1 MGKAKGYA
9 LFLGCTVP
17 ARARNYEMSARKV
30 ASVVGLELHDEP
42 NFTCCGF
49 PLKAMDHDASLVV
62 NARNLS
68 YAEERGLDIVALC
81 SSCAS
86 SLTEDA
92 HALNSD
98 EDLRR
103 RINDELRKI
112 DRSYQGTVEVRHFAR
127 VLTEDVGPERI
138 KEAVTRD
145 LSALTVAAHYGC
157 HYLKPSK
164 IYQGFDSVENPAT
177 LDDLVAVTGARTVDY
192 KGKKKCCGGPVV
204 AADEE
209 TALKVAKRKLDA
221 ITEAKADLI
230 TLVCPFCAVMF
241 DSNQKGVAEKF
252 GGEYNIPVLYLP
264 QLLGLAMGLTRK
276 ELGLNLNVVKTK
288 ELTERI
294 GGEE

>member
-1 MGKAKGYA
+1 MGKANGYA

-30 ASVVGLELHDEP
+30 AAAVGLELHDLP
-42 NFTCCGF
+42 DFTCCGF
-49 PLKAMDHDASLVV
+49 PLKAMEHDASLLV
-62 NARNLS
+62 NARNLGF
-68 YAEERGLDIVALC
+68 AEERGLDVVALC

-92 HALNSD
+92 RALNTN
-98 EDLRR
+98 EALRG
-103 RINDELRKI
+103 RINEELKNTGRG
-112 DRSYQGTVEVRHFAR
+112 YQGTVKVRHFAR
-127 VLTEDVGPERI
+127 ALTEDVGLDRI
-138 KEAVTRD
+138 REKITRELD
-145 LSALTVAAHYGC
+145 MLTVATHYGC

-164 IYQGFDSVENPAT
+164 IYDGFDQVENPAT
-177 LDDLVAVTGARTVDY
+177 LDALVALTGARSVDY

-221 ITEAKADLI
+221 VTEAGADLI

-252 GGEYNIPVLYLP
+252 GGDYNIPVLYLP
-264 QLLGLAMGLTRK
+264 QLLGLAMGISRK

-288 ELTERI
+288 DLMEKI